1 MENTMCLKAYGE
13 RNPSYTPGG
22 ILIDTLLCRALGR
35 DLVKE
40 KLCMSRL
47 TSPEFCL

>member
-13 RNPSYTPGG
+13 RNPSYTTGG
-22 ILIDTLLCRALGR
+22 VLIDTLLCRAVWR

-40 KLCMSRL
+40 KLRMAR
-47 TSPEFCL
+47 